1 MTDIL
6 TDDNGDLLIQNG
18 DIVIGESDNQHQ
30 VDIILSN
37 KGEYKE
43 FPEIGVGIVQM
54 LSDDD
59 PMSVLIE
66 IKKNLQYD
74 GMKVD
79 NVKFEENGKI
89 TIDGS
94 Y

>member
-74 GMKVD
+74 SMKVN